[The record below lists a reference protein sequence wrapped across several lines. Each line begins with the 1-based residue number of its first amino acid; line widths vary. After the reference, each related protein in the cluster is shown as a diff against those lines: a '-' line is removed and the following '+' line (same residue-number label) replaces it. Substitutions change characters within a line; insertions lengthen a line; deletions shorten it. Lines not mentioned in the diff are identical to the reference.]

1 MTKTCSLS
9 ITGTGS
15 YLPGRAYTNDDL
27 ARVMDTTDE
36 WIQQRTGIAQ
46 RHYAPEG
53 VGASDL
59 ALEASKRALAAAK
72 LAPEDLDYILFCTM
86 TPDYILPGSA
96 PVLGA
101 KLGAAGVPA
110 LDIRQQCAA
119 MIYSLQLG
127 DALIT
132 SGTASRI
139 LVVGAE
145 AHAGFMPWDDWNLLD
160 DASGP
165 PPSAAAWKRA
175 NEHRALAVLFGDG
188 AGAWVL
194 QKDARPDRGLIA
206 LDLHAD
212 GNYATKLYIQAG
224 FRTRPFISQKT
235 VDGDLFI
242 PRMEGRDVFK
252 HAVTKLPKSVMR
264 CCHRAGVKL
273 EDVDL
278 FVAHQ
283 ANQRINE
290 AVREALGVAPEKV
303 PTNIARVGNTSAAT
317 IPILYDEIVRAGQV
331 KEGMLICFLAL
342 GAGIHWGSALFRV

>member
-1 MTKTCSLS
+1 MTKTCSLN
-9 ITGTGS
+9 IVGTGS
-15 YLPGRAYTNDDL
+15 YLPGRPYTNHDL

-36 WIQQRTGIAQ
+36 WIQQRTGISQ

-72 LAPEDLDYILFCTM
+72 LAPEDLDYILFSTM

-101 KLGAAGVPA
+101 KLGAVGIPA

-119 MIYSLQLG
+119 MIYSLQLC
-127 DALIT
+127 DALLS
-132 SGTASRI
+132 SGNASRI
-139 LVVGAE
+139 LLVGAE
-145 AHAGFMPWDDWNLLD
+145 AHAGFMPWSDWSLLD
-160 DASGP
+160 SPDAP
-165 PPSAAAWKRA
+165 RPSPQAWKRA
-175 NEHRALAVLFGDG
+175 NDHRALAILFGDG
-188 AGAWVL
+188 AGAFIVE
-194 QKDARPDRGLIA
+194 KSPRTDRGLLAI
-206 LDLHAD
+206 DLHAD
-212 GNYATKLYIQAG
+212 GHHATKLYIQAG

-235 VDGDLFI
+235 VDGDLFV

-252 HAVTKLPKSVMR
+252 HAVTKLPKSVAR
-264 CCHRAGVKL
+264 CCARAGVKL

-290 AVREALGVAPEKV
+290 AVREALGVPTEKV
-303 PTNIARVGNTSAAT
+303 PTNIAKVGNTSAAT
-317 IPILYDEIVRAGQV
+317 IPILYDEIVRAGRV
-331 KEGMLICFLAL
+331 KEGMLVCFLAL